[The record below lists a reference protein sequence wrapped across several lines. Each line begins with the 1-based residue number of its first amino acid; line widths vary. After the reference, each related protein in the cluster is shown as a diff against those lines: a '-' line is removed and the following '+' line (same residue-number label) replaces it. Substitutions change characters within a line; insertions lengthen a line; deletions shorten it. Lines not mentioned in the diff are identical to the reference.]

1 MRIML
6 RTDATLLAER
16 YAGSRPNNK
25 KNRRIVFPVNT
36 VVFLAVTLSML
47 IGAEETG
54 RWKLVAV
61 AIASI
66 LVQASVREL
75 LPGLAGAVVAV
86 LVAVAYVGAAL
97 VTWCGIERKMTLKIL
112 GAYFGFSIVLSLFS
126 ATLAE
131 MSA

>member
-1 MRIML
+1 MQSQKPRQIRRRGIRRIELNHGGCDEQASHGARSLAQRPWKRPMRIML

-54 RWKLVAV
+54 RWKL
-61 AIASI
+61 
-66 LVQASVREL
+66 
-75 LPGLAGAVVAV
+75 
-86 LVAVAYVGAAL
+86 
-97 VTWCGIERKMTLKIL
+97 
-112 GAYFGFSIVLSLFS
+112 
-126 ATLAE
+126 
-131 MSA
+131 